1 MLLHA
6 GEPPSDKAR
15 GMFLCFGV
23 GPKTPI
29 GSFAQTSMI
38 GYGVNAE
45 LDYTDNE
52 YLPLFLFS
60 KIEFLHFPGSQEL
73 YQTSEYSHYSTNFLP
88 LSIGGRYYFAPILQN
103 FVVVMPYL
111 EVSGHFAIFQRL
123 QQYKVSTALP
133 SRLDD
138 GTKFGFTVGAGASM
152 FLMEVLASYTY
163 FTSNQ
168 YLGLDLKIR
177 LPLYVSL

>member
-1 MLLHA
+1 
-6 GEPPSDKAR
+6 
-15 GMFLCFGV
+15 MFLCFGV

-60 KIEFLHFPGSQEL
+60 KIEFLHFPGSQDL

-123 QQYKVSTALP
+123 QQYKLSTALP
-133 SRLDD
+133 GRLDD